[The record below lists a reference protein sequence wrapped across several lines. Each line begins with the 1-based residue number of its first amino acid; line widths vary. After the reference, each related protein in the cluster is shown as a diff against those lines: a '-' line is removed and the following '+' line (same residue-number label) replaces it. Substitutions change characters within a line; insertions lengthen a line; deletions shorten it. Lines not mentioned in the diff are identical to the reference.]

1 MTGRRRSVRPSDG
14 PACVEDWAV
23 IVPTARLNDIEIYY
37 QEHGSGFPVVLTH
50 GLGDC
55 AELWSPLAEALADRC
70 RVVAW
75 DMRGHYRSEAPEEP
89 AQYTQDLVVE
99 DLRAL
104 CDHLEIELAVHGG
117 HSLGGYTAL
126 RFHEAHPDRVAALI
140 LHGTGPGYRN
150 REASQAWTDQL
161 AKLADW
167 QERNFE
173 SGERRLAKELRVG
186 APALG
191 EVAQHVVRGLAGVE
205 RGVMAHPRFIDAAG
219 VRVPTLL
226 VVGEN
231 DRNFRASADYFAAK
245 LPDAHK
251 VVVEGAGH
259 VAVHER
265 PEVVNAAVREFLDGL
280 PQYP

>member
-1 MTGRRRSVRPSDG
+1 MT
-14 PACVEDWAV
+14 
-23 IVPTARLNDIEIYY
+23 TARLSDIEIYY

-55 AELWSPLAEALADRC
+55 AELWSPLAESLADHY

-75 DMRGHYRSEAPEEP
+75 DMRGHYRSGAPEELSE
-89 AQYTQDLVVE
+89 YTQDLVVE

-104 CDHLEIELAVHGG
+104 CDHLGLERAVHGG

-126 RFHEAHPDRVAALI
+126 RFHEKYPDRVAGLI
-140 LHGTGPGYRN
+140 LHGTGPGYRKP
-150 REASQAWTDQL
+150 EASQAWTDQL

-167 QERNFE
+167 QERNFDR
-173 SGERRLAKELRVG
+173 GERRSAKELRVG

-191 EVAQHVVRGLAGVE
+191 EVAQHPVHGLAGVE
-205 RGVMAHPRFIDAAG
+205 RGVMAHPHFIDATA
-219 VRVPTLL
+219 VPVPTLL

-231 DRNFRASADYFAAK
+231 DRTFRASADYFAAK
-245 LPDAHK
+245 LPDARK

-259 VAVHER
+259 IALHER
-265 PEVVNAAVREFLDGL
+265 PEVVNAAVREFLDSL
-280 PQYP
+280 SLS